1 MDKVY
6 KDKVLT
12 ETFIATED
20 LLSGTTIGTWQEDY
34 PLRQVEFEW
43 IKDSNPMTFIWA
55 NSILLTTLGFG
66 LNLLAK
72 GYSAFT
78 SNTPPIGKS
87 EWIAFFSGLAASA
100 VLYVVG
106 VFLPNK
112 RKKVM
117 TKIEQ
122 HFKNAPTRRQAY
134 RGQR

>member
-6 KDKVLT
+6 KDKVFT
-12 ETFIATED
+12 EPFKATDD

-43 IKDSNPMTFIWA
+43 IKNSKPMTFIWA

-72 GYSAFT
+72 GYSYLT
-78 SNTPPIGKS
+78 SNTLPISKG
-87 EWIAFFSGLAASA
+87 EWIAFFCGLAASA
-100 VLYVVG
+100 VFYIIG
-106 VFLPNK
+106 VILPNK
-112 RKKVM
+112 RKKIM
-117 TKIEQ
+117 NKIEQ

-134 RGQR
+134 RGQK

>member
-1 MDKVY
+1 MDKIY

-12 ETFIATED
+12 ETFMAEED

-43 IKDSNPMTFIWA
+43 IKNSKPMTFIWA
-55 NSILLTTLGFG
+55 NSVLLTTLGFG

-72 GYSAFT
+72 GYSYIT
-78 SNTPPIGKS
+78 SNTPPIGKG
-87 EWIAFFSGLAASA
+87 EWIAFFSGLAFSA

-106 VFLPNK
+106 VFLPNN
-112 RKKVM
+112 RKMVM
-117 TKIEQ
+117 TTIEE
-122 HFKNAPTRRQAY
+122 HFKNATTRRQAY

>member
-6 KDKVLT
+6 KDTVFT
-12 ETFIATED
+12 ETFKAAED
-20 LLSGTTIGTWQEDY
+20 LLSGTSIGTWQEDY

-43 IKDSNPMTFIWA
+43 IKDSKPMTFIWA
-55 NSILLTTLGFG
+55 NSILLTTFGFG

-72 GYSAFT
+72 AWSHFT
-78 SNTPPIGKS
+78 TDTPPIGRG

-100 VLYVVG
+100 VLYIVG

-117 TKIEQ
+117 TKIEE

-134 RGQR
+134 RGRR